1 MKIKTIPAL
10 LALILGSL
18 VLYGY
23 MACGA
28 VTKYALISAIVAWLF
43 LESVLAIRIA
53 TGSNRTVLFPTV
65 SAILLAVMF
74 PLDIVFTWL
83 QVAFPVVIIVNALAV
98 VGWLFALNAALSSQS
113 KTE

>member
-28 VTKYALISAIVAWLF
+28 VTKYALI
-43 LESVLAIRIA
+43 
-53 TGSNRTVLFPTV
+53 

-98 VGWLFALNAALSSQS
+98 VGWLFALNAALSGQS